1 MKLGFA
7 KRHLR
12 APFVANSGSSPRAF
26 DSSSSPPSQS
36 PSPCHIRCVE
46 YDRTRW
52 TLGHTRHHSVVI
64 PHRNARA
71 TSGQGRYRACD
82 AVQRE
87 VSGCSGRDLAR
98 KRSRSGGRLATGS
111 THGRTPKKLKFPEK
125 SWPKYQRSLNI
136 LAICAPRHSKLRF
149 RPFDAPR
156 PSDALGNPPYLSIWT
171 RVGTS
176 KSTAT
181 RCDDVAHGRDRT
193 RQRRRVPGTNRQQ

>member
-98 KRSRSGGRLATGS
+98 KRSRSGWPARNRIDPRPYSKEAEISGKKLAKVPAESQYSGHLRTPPFQTAIPALRRAPS
-111 THGRTPKKLKFPEK
+111 VGRTWKPAVPVDL
-125 SWPKYQRSLNI
+125 
-136 LAICAPRHSKLRF
+136 
-149 RPFDAPR
+149 D
-156 PSDALGNPPYLSIWT
+156 PS
-171 RVGTS
+171 
-176 KSTAT
+176 
-181 RCDDVAHGRDRT
+181 RDFEID
-193 RQRRRVPGTNRQQ
+193 GDSM